1 MVTCISVAF
10 HFGEMI
16 SQLIKAKKNDYL
28 PSDGQFLLHFTSSEV
43 TLIAA
48 SHSSKFHFPH
58 GDKKFLH
65 FLDILK
71 KLGNPLI

>member
-48 SHSSKFHFPH
+48 EPLLKVPFPAWR
-58 GDKKFLH
+58 
-65 FLDILK
+65 
-71 KLGNPLI
+71 